1 MGFVVLIS
9 IGDLEMDR
17 QTDGHTHSLHHNI
30 DVVNY
35 DSQIKILK
43 PCIKS
48 VAKIFINCLK
58 IREFQ
63 ICA

>member
-1 MGFVVLIS
+1 MRFVVLIS

-48 VAKIFINCLK
+48 VAKLENSNFVLRFELIG
-58 IREFQ
+58 
-63 ICA
+63 